1 MVRGFNFFVLVGCQ
15 PRQTV
20 NAHWLYW
27 TLYINNHVWT
37 RTFSNVKDKYTLRPR
52 GDSPLRYVLYRS
64 MLKLYFVYFMSTVNY
79 IYPWGFKFS
88 AKLKTQKNATALVPG
103 LSQPNPCI
111 QLSAVSAWWP
121 TTRVGSSWLRSSLLI
136 CQFNARVWYQI
147 CGKSCPTPHKQ
158 NNIYTLIMKSLN
170 VTSDTSFIF
179 HTW

>member
-1 MVRGFNFFVLVGCQ
+1 MFGHVKFQMSR
-15 PRQTV
+15 
-20 NAHWLYW
+20 
-27 TLYINNHVWT
+27 INIHCDRVETHHYDMSSNH
-37 RTFSNVKDKYTLRPR
+37 F
-52 GDSPLRYVLYRS
+52 
-64 MLKLYFVYFMSTVNY
+64 LKLYFVYFMSTVND

-88 AKLKTQKNATALVPG
+88 AKLKTQKGATALVPV

-121 TTRVGSSWLRSSLLI
+121 TTRIWSSWLRSSLLI

-158 NNIYTLIMKSLN
+158 NNIYTFIMKSLN